1 MQQDSAHTAIME
13 YKSKDIE
20 TGKTIVIKLPKC
32 GDKRNNVEDYD
43 LLKSYRD
50 EERLIKLLVTP
61 EYELDKERRTNG
73 GNQLQIG
80 VEEALKRLLHCHPFP
95 RYQGPFDKP
104 MDEKTYGVCSLTHE
118 EDQYTFKSY
127 TTFKHDDNQDCQ
139 MWKIKNEQ
147 NAEKLN
153 LHFTFNTEHVKCG
166 SSLSGPASDK
176 RMSIMY
182 TCEKHSCVI
191 MCPCAVCNNISAAC
205 RNICRGNTCKTCTVQ
220 CMEHH
225 IDIPRKYKEE
235 VDSFTIPC
243 STQLF
248 EPPRI
253 TPRSALGKGCT
264 DGKQY
269 AGIPRK
275 CEKCRFDLLDHQI
288 HHHVVHGRCKF
299 CTIDIR
305 VLDKKTSEKIWVK
318 QEKSDKTIKKHVVPA
333 TRYSLE

>member
-1 MQQDSAHTAIME
+1 ME

-95 RYQGPFDKP
+95 RYQGPFDKT

-139 MWKIKNEQ
+139 MWKIKNGQ
-147 NAEKLN
+147 NGTN
-153 LHFTFNTEHVKCG
+153 LTFTSH
-166 SSLSGPASDK
+166 SILS
-176 RMSIMY
+176 M
-182 TCEKHSCVI
+182 
-191 MCPCAVCNNISAAC
+191 
-205 RNICRGNTCKTCTVQ
+205 
-220 CMEHH
+220 
-225 IDIPRKYKEE
+225 
-235 VDSFTIPC
+235 
-243 STQLF
+243 
-248 EPPRI
+248 
-253 TPRSALGKGCT
+253 
-264 DGKQY
+264 
-269 AGIPRK
+269 
-275 CEKCRFDLLDHQI
+275 
-288 HHHVVHGRCKF
+288 
-299 CTIDIR
+299 
-305 VLDKKTSEKIWVK
+305 
-318 QEKSDKTIKKHVVPA
+318 
-333 TRYSLE
+333 